1 MFRKKIRFAPVFFLA
16 APLFFFTVWII
27 APAFYSIYL
36 SFTKVDLISPT
47 KFVGLYNY
55 KVLFSDSIFYR
66 CLINNL
72 KWIIIYLTVPIPIGL
87 ALALGLNNIKRVQV
101 LKVVFFLPMAISL
114 IAVNLMWA
122 WMYNPVWG
130 IINVVLRRLG
140 LDFITRAWLGD
151 PSSVLYAVVFAS
163 CWNFIPLIVITFSA
177 GLTSIPPELMEAA
190 KIDGASSLQQL
201 RHVTIPLLRS
211 TFVIAIVLT
220 VISSLR
226 AFDIVYSM
234 TGGGPANLSNVLAVY
249 MFHEAFHDLLLGYGS
264 AIAVILTIMS
274 SVFVVIYLNNVLK
287 KEISY

>member
-1 MFRKKIRFAPVFFLA
+1 MFRKKVRFAPLFFLA

-27 APAFYSIYL
+27 APAFFSIYV
-36 SFTKVDLISPT
+36 SFTKMDIVSPT

-72 KWIIIYLTVPIPIGL
+72 KWIIIYLTVPISIGL

-101 LKVVFFLPMAISL
+101 LKVVFYLPMAISL
-114 IAVNLMWA
+114 IAVSLIWA

-140 LDFITRAWLGD
+140 LDFLTRAWLAD

-190 KIDGASSLQQL
+190 KIDGANSLQQL
-201 RHVTIPLLRS
+201 RHVTIPLLRPAF
-211 TFVIAIVLT
+211 TIAIVLT
-220 VISSLR
+220 VITSLR

-234 TGGGPANLSNVLAVY
+234 TGGGPANFSNVLSVY

-264 AIAVILTIMS
+264 AIAVILTIIS
-274 SVFVVIYLNNVLK
+274 SVFVIIYLNNVLK